1 MGITVKNTTP
11 DTAKITLVGEMMD
24 GSFDARVMAETDV
37 PYTKYWD
44 NELEQRIDVVPVG
57 HRAGAV
63 DDDEFGRIRRAQD
76 AGPVLVVIGARTLGD
91 NICVHRHFLVVVN

>member
-11 DTAKITLVGEMMD
+11 DTARVTLVGEMMD

-44 NELEQRIDVVPVG
+44 NELEQRIVYLQPDADQLAAIVTALNERRLSLDDLQNFG
-57 HRAGAV
+57 SSAGGTS
-63 DDDEFGRIRRAQD
+63 ELPI
-76 AGPVLVVIGARTLGD
+76 
-91 NICVHRHFLVVVN
+91 

>member
-11 DTAKITLVGEMMD
+11 DTAKVTLVGEMMD

-44 NELEQRIDVVPVG
+44 NELEQRIVYLQPDPDQLQSIVAALNE
-57 HRAGAV
+57 RRLSL
-63 DDDEFGRIRRAQD
+63 DDLQNFGSSDGGTSELPI
-76 AGPVLVVIGARTLGD
+76 
-91 NICVHRHFLVVVN
+91 

>member
-24 GSFDARVMAETDV
+24 GSFDAKVMAETDV

-44 NELEQRIDVVPVG
+44 NELEQRIVYLHPDPEQLKSIVAALNERRLSIDDLQNFG
-57 HRAGAV
+57 SSAGGTS
-63 DDDEFGRIRRAQD
+63 ELPI
-76 AGPVLVVIGARTLGD
+76 
-91 NICVHRHFLVVVN
+91 

>member
-11 DTAKITLVGEMMD
+11 ETTRVMLVGEMMD

-44 NELEQRIDVVPVG
+44 NELEQRIIYLHPDQEQLQAIVAALNERRLSLDDLQNFG
-57 HRAGAV
+57 GSAG
-63 DDDEFGRIRRAQD
+63 
-76 AGPVLVVIGARTLGD
+76 GD
-91 NICVHRHFLVVVN
+91 SELPI

>member
-11 DTAKITLVGEMMD
+11 DTARVTLVGEMMD

-44 NELEQRIDVVPVG
+44 NELEQRIVYLHPDPDQLKSIVAALNERRLSLDDLQNFG
-57 HRAGAV
+57 SSAGGTS
-63 DDDEFGRIRRAQD
+63 ELPI
-76 AGPVLVVIGARTLGD
+76 
-91 NICVHRHFLVVVN
+91 

>member
-44 NELEQRIDVVPVG
+44 NELEQRIVYLNPDPEQLAAIVAALNE
-57 HRAGAV
+57 RRLSL
-63 DDDEFGRIRRAQD
+63 DDLQDFGSSTGGESELPI
-76 AGPVLVVIGARTLGD
+76 
-91 NICVHRHFLVVVN
+91 

>member
-11 DTAKITLVGEMMD
+11 EAARVTLVGEMMD

-44 NELEQRIDVVPVG
+44 NELEQRIVYLNPDPEQLKSIVAALNE
-57 HRAGAV
+57 RRLSL
-63 DDDEFGRIRRAQD
+63 DDLQNFGSSDGGESDLPI
-76 AGPVLVVIGARTLGD
+76 
-91 NICVHRHFLVVVN
+91 